1 MSLPQALLCFTTLP
15 DAEAAAQLARELVE
29 ARLAACV
36 NILPPCR
43 SVYRWQDVVQN
54 EAEVPMVIKTTTERY
69 PALETYIRQKHP
81 YKLPEIVAVQIA
93 HGLPAYL
100 DWLAAESA
108 ASVQANV
115 SEADVKRSGPNQT
128 QR

>member
-15 DAEAAAQLARELVE
+15 DEEAAAKLARGLVE
-29 ARLAACV
+29 EHLAACV

-43 SVYRWQDVVQN
+43 SVYRWQGAVQD
-54 EAEVPMVIKTTTERY
+54 EAEVLIVIKTTTERY

-81 YKLPEIVAVQIA
+81 YELPEIVAVQIA

-100 DWLAAESA
+100 DWLAAESS

-115 SEADVKRSGPNQT
+115 SEADVTRSGPNQT